1 MSSRSLFAILIK
13 LTGIYIIF
21 TSITAIPQFIYTFIF
36 IERLNGQDHSN
47 AALIQIIPIALI
59 VIAYSLTLYLSIFKT
74 DWVIDKLGLDKGF
87 QEEQFKI
94 NVHRSVLLKI
104 VIMIIGGILL
114 IDSFPL
120 LCKNLLTYFQ
130 QANQFRKFTD
140 SPQSGYI
147 VVYLLKTFIGY
158 FMLTCSRMVV
168 NLIEL
173 KSKKPAGKPLD
184 SLM

>member
-1 MSSRSLFAILIK
+1 MSPRSLFAILIK
-13 LTGIYIIF
+13 LTGVYIIF
-21 TSITAIPQFIYTFIF
+21 TSITAIPQLIYTAFIF
-36 IERLNGQDHSN
+36 IPQFNRQDQSN
-47 AALIQIIPIALI
+47 AVLIQIILIALI
-59 VIAYSLTLYLSIFKT
+59 VIAYGLTLYLTIFKT
-74 DWVIDKLGLDKGF
+74 DWIIDKLGLDKGF

-94 NVHRSVLLKI
+94 NVHRSILLKI
-104 VIMIIGGILL
+104 VVMIIGGILL

-173 KSKKPAGKPLD
+173 KSKKSAGD
-184 SLM
+184 VIVE